1 MPYCETQTETVVA
14 VAVTIVPVEVEDSC
28 ISTIVIVAST
38 FEERVVRIHK
48 VRVILLQV
56 YPRLFAQAYARTK
69 RFLCLSFVFSVL
81 CWLVLSFAQIT
92 DITLLY
98 CETQMESDAAVA
110 AATVPEEVE
119 DPCISTIDI
128 EAST

>member
-1 MPYCETQTETVVA
+1 MPYCETQMESVVA
-14 VAVTIVPVEVEDSC
+14 VAVAIVPVEVEDSC

-56 YPRLFAQAYARTK
+56 YPRLFAQASARTK

-81 CWLVLSFAQIT
+81 C
-92 DITLLY
+92 
-98 CETQMESDAAVA
+98 
-110 AATVPEEVE
+110 
-119 DPCISTIDI
+119 
-128 EAST
+128 